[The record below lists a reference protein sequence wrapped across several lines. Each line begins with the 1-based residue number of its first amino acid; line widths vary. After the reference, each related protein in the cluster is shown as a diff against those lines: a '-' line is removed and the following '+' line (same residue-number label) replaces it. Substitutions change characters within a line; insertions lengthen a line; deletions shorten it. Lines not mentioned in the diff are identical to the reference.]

1 MTTLVGQNIG
11 RYHIVE
17 QLGQGGMAVVYKAF
31 DTRLERDVA
40 IKVIRTEMI
49 LPAQL
54 QQMLKRFE
62 REARA
67 LAKMEHRSIVK
78 IFDYG
83 EFQDAPYVVME
94 YLPGGTLKELGGR
107 QMSSSDAARLLLP
120 IAQAL
125 DYAHQRDIIHRDVKP
140 ANILITRNGEP
151 MLSDF
156 GIAKLLKSDQA
167 TQLTTTGA
175 GIGTPQYM
183 APEQWEGQ
191 ALPQTDIYA
200 LGIVLY
206 ELVTGRRP
214 YEADTPAAIFRMAL
228 MDPLPRPREF
238 APDLSDQAE
247 KIIFKA
253 RRDNDGRLVLPGQ
266 DRAFHL
272 LLRDQTT

>member
-175 GIGTPQYM
+175 GIGTPATHVLAVFVAGCRGRIGCHLM
-183 APEQWEGQ
+183 AKTSIPDARVRGSGLDTVRLERPAPGR
-191 ALPQTDIYA
+191 
-200 LGIVLY
+200 
-206 ELVTGRRP
+206 GRRGLRRRMVHRL
-214 YEADTPAAIFRMAL
+214 AGVPA
-228 MDPLPRPREF
+228 
-238 APDLSDQAE
+238 QA
-247 KIIFKA
+247 K
-253 RRDNDGRLVLPGQ
+253 
-266 DRAFHL
+266 
-272 LLRDQTT
+272 